1 MPDIANV
8 IKIATHMKLKVAFFL
23 RLNKHSAFKKMRIS
37 GITVPFHHGSSFRG
51 LKVKLTVQL

>member
-23 RLNKHSAFKKMRIS
+23 RLNKHSAFKK
-37 GITVPFHHGSSFRG
+37 
-51 LKVKLTVQL
+51 